1 MAIKPSVRF
10 ATILLLSHVIAAS
23 VVYMTAM
30 PWTARLAATLLIVLS
45 LSYYLARDAFLIF
58 SGSWREISLDH
69 GSVSVVARNGS
80 KLIGRIAG
88 KTIVSPYFVLL
99 RIRPEGRYR
108 PVSRIIF
115 PDAMDGD
122 AFRELRVRLKFAI
135 P

>member
-10 ATILLLSHVIAAS
+10 ATVLLLSHAIAAS

-30 PWTARLAATLLIVLS
+30 PWAARLAVFLLIMLS
-45 LSYYLARDAFLIF
+45 LSYYLAHDAFLIF
-58 SGSWREISLDH
+58 PDSWRKISLDQS
-69 GSVSVVARNGS
+69 SVSVVARNGS
-80 KLIGRIAG
+80 KLIGQVAG

-99 RIRPEGRYR
+99 HIRPEGRYR
-108 PVSRIIF
+108 SISRVIF

-135 P
+135 

>member
-10 ATILLLSHVIAAS
+10 ATILLLSHAIAAS

-30 PWTARLAATLLIVLS
+30 PWTARLAVFLLIALS
-45 LSYYLARDAFLIF
+45 LSYYLARDAFLVF
-58 SGSWREISLDH
+58 SGSWRELSLDQS
-69 GSVSVVARNGS
+69 SVSVVARDGS
-80 KLIGRIAG
+80 KLIGRVTE

-108 PVSRIIF
+108 PVSRVIF
-115 PDAMDGD
+115 PDAMGGD

-135 P
+135 

>member
-10 ATILLLSHVIAAS
+10 ATVLLLSHAIAAS

-30 PWTARLAATLLIVLS
+30 PWTARLAVLLLIVLS

-58 SGSWREISLDH
+58 PDSWREISLDQS
-69 GSVSVVARNGS
+69 SVSVVARNGS
-80 KLIGRIAG
+80 KLIGQVAG

-99 RIRPEGRYR
+99 RIRPEGCYR
-108 PVSRIIF
+108 SISRVIF

-122 AFRELRVRLKFAI
+122 AFRELRVRLKFAM
-135 P
+135 

>member
-10 ATILLLSHVIAAS
+10 ATVLLLSHAIVAS

-30 PWTARLAATLLIVLS
+30 PWTARLAVFLLIVLS

-58 SGSWREISLDH
+58 PGSWREISLDQS
-69 GSVSVVARNGS
+69 SVSVVARNGS
-80 KLIGRIAG
+80 KLIGQVAG

-99 RIRPEGRYR
+99 RIRPEGRHR
-108 PVSRIIF
+108 SISRVIF

-122 AFRELRVRLKFAI
+122 AFRELRVCLKFAI
-135 P
+135 

>member
-10 ATILLLSHVIAAS
+10 ATVLLLSHAIAAS

-30 PWTARLAATLLIVLS
+30 PWTARLAVFLLIALS
-45 LSYYLARDAFLIF
+45 LSYYLARDAFLVF
-58 SGSWREISLDH
+58 SGSWREISLDQS
-69 GSVSVVARNGS
+69 SVSVVARDGS
-80 KLIGRIAG
+80 KLIGRVTE

-108 PVSRIIF
+108 PVSRVIF
-115 PDAMDGD
+115 PDAMGGD

-135 P
+135 

>member
-10 ATILLLSHVIAAS
+10 ATVLLLSHAIAAFA
-23 VVYMTAM
+23 VYMTAM
-30 PWTARLAATLLIVLS
+30 PWTARLAVFLLIALS
-45 LSYYLARDAFLIF
+45 LFYYLARDAFLIF
-58 SGSWREISLDH
+58 SGSWREISLDQS
-69 GSVSVVARNGS
+69 SVSVVARDGS
-80 KLIGRIAG
+80 KLIGRVTE

-108 PVSRIIF
+108 PVSRVIF

-135 P
+135 

>member
-10 ATILLLSHVIAAS
+10 ATVLLLSHAIAAS

-30 PWTARLAATLLIVLS
+30 PWTARLAVLLLIVLS

-58 SGSWREISLDH
+58 PDSWREISLDQS
-69 GSVSVVARNGS
+69 SVSVVARNGS
-80 KLIGRIAG
+80 KLIGQVAG

-108 PVSRIIF
+108 SISRVIF
-115 PDAMDGD
+115 PDAMGGD

-135 P
+135 